1 MRPAAGTL
9 QCSSCQMRRGHSPP
23 GRRLA
28 AKSTVALFA
37 QVHVHMGR
45 DAAMVPYAKKI
56 AISLQGI
63 LCLSLKLERWC

>member
-9 QCSSCQMRRGHSPP
+9 RWSSCQMRSGHSPP

-37 QVHVHMGR
+37 QVHVHMGN
-45 DAAMVPYAKKI
+45 DAAVMPYARKI
-56 AISLQGI
+56 AISLQGT
-63 LCLSLKLERWC
+63 LCLSLKL